1 MKSRGEVM
9 NIAFFLT
16 PKSELVTLK
25 RTMTLKQALEKME
38 LHKYSAVPVVDKFGT
53 YIYTLSEGD
62 ILWYLKNR
70 QFSLEVIEKTDLDMI
85 ERSREVEAISIN
97 ASINDVIELTQNQN
111 FVPVIDD
118 SGIFIGIV
126 KRGDL
131 MNSSIYAKPKTKQS
145 HVDQSNYVKEI
156 VGLI

>member
-1 MKSRGEVM
+1 M

-25 RTMTLKQALEKME
+25 STLTLKQALEKME
-38 LHKYSAVPVVDKFGT
+38 HHKYSAVPVVDKYGVYT
-53 YIYTLSEGD
+53 YTLSEGD
-62 ILWYLKNR
+62 ILWYLKKHN
-70 QFSLEVIEKTDLDMI
+70 FSTDIIESTTIDMI

-97 ASINDVIELTQNQN
+97 ESINDVIELTQNQN

-126 KRGDL
+126 KRSDL
-131 MNSSIYAKPKTKQS
+131 MESSIYAKSQEKSNNSDQRAFVKQM
-145 HVDQSNYVKEI
+145 
-156 VGLI
+156 VGLN